1 MSSHVKQPQPT
12 FEVAFLGPGI
22 APERIP
28 IRTLSDTMQAVQA
41 LTNGRGFTTPEERK
55 TASIGLLKITRG
67 SAGFQCVAP
76 HPSEA
81 LNYLHLT
88 GTLLAGDSKITDTT
102 QEFILPPVETLS
114 RIASSLQCRILL
126 CPPRKRDEPFAVI
139 DGESY
144 TRVSEGVFVHGET
157 SIRGQIKRVGGV
169 KNMRCA
175 LRLPDR
181 AELLYCDVPSSET
194 ARKLGQHLYQNVVA
208 VGMATWFSRSWRLYS
223 FKIQE
228 IYQPKEQPVTKAFE
242 ELYEA
247 GGKAWA
253 EIENPEE
260 YLREAWS

>member
-12 FEVAFLGPGI
+12 FEVAFVGPSI

-41 LTNGRGFTTPEERK
+41 LANGRGFTTPEERK

-81 LNYLHLT
+81 LNYLRLA
-88 GTLLAGDSKITDTT
+88 GTLLAPGSKISDDTH
-102 QEFILPPVETLS
+102 EFILQPVETLS
-114 RIASSLQCRILL
+114 RIAHSLQCRILL

-139 DGESY
+139 DDQTY
-144 TRVSEGVFVHGET
+144 VRVSEGVFVHGDT
-157 SIRGQIKRVGGV
+157 SIRGQIKRVGGAT
-169 KNMRCA
+169 NIRCA

-181 AELLYCDVPSSET
+181 AELLYCDVASGET

-208 VGMATWFSRSWRLYS
+208 VGVATWFSRSWRLHS
-223 FKIQE
+223 FKIQD

-247 GGKAWA
+247 GGKVWA
-253 EIENPEE
+253 EIEDPEA